1 MYKIFK
7 RFLNIISNYLN
18 SVFLYFGFK
27 TLIIRLDDY
36 TKKIK
41 SLDNKNISKYLKNLK
56 YYRFLEGSI
65 IEKDFQEILV
75 SWIECD
81 SNFFKKIEKYYL
93 TREEQLK
100 KKNLDDI
107 KIDFIDKAIFTGAF
121 GMPYHFQVYMEANE
135 LSFNESKPVTL
146 ISNELF
152 SYKKKYS
159 ITNNFLFSYFKKF
172 LKVISENKDI
182 NIFLLLSEELNLP
195 IKLIIPIKKKFLQ
208 IEIAKNIVTTE
219 QNRRKIFKPFLT
231 LSNEHNL
238 SAKKSLSKLGINIE
252 KDWFV
257 TLHVRETGWHENNNS
272 EFFRNANINDYN
284 LAVEYILNKGGK
296 VVRVGN
302 DKMVKLVEKPGII
315 DYAHYTNKSEE
326 LDIFLGAKSRFCLA
340 TSSGFFRVPGY
351 FNVPVILT
359 NSTNTIV
366 YFGLKNKDI
375 FLPTLLKNKE
385 TNQFIS
391 LKNIMFPPYSMVAYD
406 VEKKYQKWNLEI
418 VKNSPEDILIA
429 TEEMINRLN
438 SNNFFDLTTLQKKM
452 KDLININ
459 QNIYTTETINAHALF
474 PDKFLI
480 KHRDLL

>member
-172 LKVISENKDI
+172 LKVISEI
-182 NIFLLLSEELNLP
+182 S
-195 IKLIIPIKKKFLQ
+195 
-208 IEIAKNIVTTE
+208 
-219 QNRRKIFKPFLT
+219 
-231 LSNEHNL
+231 
-238 SAKKSLSKLGINIE
+238 
-252 KDWFV
+252 
-257 TLHVRETGWHENNNS
+257 
-272 EFFRNANINDYN
+272 
-284 LAVEYILNKGGK
+284 
-296 VVRVGN
+296 
-302 DKMVKLVEKPGII
+302 
-315 DYAHYTNKSEE
+315 
-326 LDIFLGAKSRFCLA
+326 
-340 TSSGFFRVPGY
+340 
-351 FNVPVILT
+351 
-359 NSTNTIV
+359 
-366 YFGLKNKDI
+366 
-375 FLPTLLKNKE
+375 
-385 TNQFIS
+385 IS
-391 LKNIMFPPYSMVAYD
+391 LKKIRMR
-406 VEKKYQKWNLEI
+406 K
-418 VKNSPEDILIA
+418 
-429 TEEMINRLN
+429 
-438 SNNFFDLTTLQKKM
+438 
-452 KDLININ
+452 
-459 QNIYTTETINAHALF
+459 TI
-474 PDKFLI
+474 
-480 KHRDLL
+480 